1 MMAKIWQDYNLA
13 NLLSNRGRT
22 IVPELYIGNISKQVY
37 QFAYRSPERPGVIVQ
52 TIPIGGQIRV
62 SPNGTHI
69 DLSTPEI
76 DSILD
81 QHRTYGMVS
90 IDEVNV
96 SQSPFSGLC
105 YSIGKQI
112 SVDKLRR
119 AMLKKEEA
127 LKNYGQQL
135 RREAALAVN
144 SQIEEQIGAP
154 LRQLEMS
161 FQEEEPRSGYAD
173 ELDHVAEGVRVTRQS
188 DTIASIEQGRKRR

>member
-1 MMAKIWQDYNLA
+1 
-13 NLLSNRGRT
+13 
-22 IVPELYIGNISKQVY
+22 VPELYIGNISKQVY

-52 TIPIGGQIRV
+52 TIPIGGQIRI
-62 SPNGTHI
+62 SPNGQHV

-76 DSILD
+76 ESILD
-81 QHRTYGMVS
+81 QHRTYGIVS
-90 IDEVNV
+90 IDDV
-96 SQSPFSGLC
+96 SEKQSPFSGLC

-112 SVDKLRR
+112 TVEKLRR

-127 LKNYGQQL
+127 HKVYGQQM

-173 ELDHVAEGVRVTRQS
+173 ELDHVAEGVRVTRES
-188 DTIASIEQGRKRR
+188 DTVARIDQGRKRR

>member
-1 MMAKIWQDYNLA
+1 M
-13 NLLSNRGRT
+13 
-22 IVPELYIGNISKQVY
+22 PELYIGNISKQIV

-62 SPNGTHI
+62 SPNGTHV

-76 DSILD
+76 EAIIG
-81 QHRTYGMVS
+81 QHATYGIVDV
-90 IDEVNV
+90 DEVSA
-96 SQSPFSGLC
+96 SQHPYSGLC

-112 SVDKLRR
+112 TPEKLRK
-119 AMLKKEEA
+119 AMLKKEESI
-127 LKNYGQQL
+127 KEYGTKL

-154 LRQLEMS
+154 LRELEMS

-173 ELDHVAEGVRVTRQS
+173 DLDHVAEGIRVTRQS
-188 DTIASIEQGRKRR
+188 DTVASIEQGRSRRR